1 MDESKR
7 ELLVKRFVVALNSE
21 NSDFSFKQDVC
32 YEVSCAL
39 GIKNSAYSVMKDPCF
54 KDLTIFTSCLSRLRT
69 LRSHKVPTVLFLDLC
84 KEIYQE
90 LHEIEDFIG
99 NIPIRDVED
108 YLDLEPFPSILALFR
123 LIKSGSSEQNFI
135 HFCSDNLA
143 PKGQG

>member
-1 MDESKR
+1 MDDSKR

-21 NSDFSFKQDVC
+21 NSDFNFRQDVC

-39 GIKNSAYSVMKDPCF
+39 GIKNSAFGVMKDPHF
-54 KDLTIFTSCLSRLRT
+54 KDLTKLTSCLSRLRT
-69 LRSHKVPTVLFLDLC
+69 LRSHKVPAVLFLDLC

-99 NIPIRDVED
+99 NIPVSDADV
-108 YLDLEPFPSILALFR
+108 YLELEPFSSILALFR
-123 LIKSGSSEQNFI
+123 LIKTGSNEQNFI

-143 PKGQG
+143 PKG